1 MIKDTKRIM
10 TMKFKLTISN
20 CNFDAKPSSIDYSRM
35 RFNQTEINVEQLQFY
50 VRNGYS
56 FTNLFNKES
65 ISIKEKTINNYIG
78 TQCVFIDID
87 NSSLYMEDAY
97 AKISLKP
104 TLSYTTFS
112 NTQDKPKYRFVYVLS
127 KVIGLNE
134 HRSFV
139 TYISSLLKNELN
151 ITIDNA
157 SLNVNQLFN
166 GSNEECIIIAN
177 ANSIIDVDANE
188 SYFNLITEDKTV
200 RTNSKDNEIK
210 IDIEEIEL
218 DKDREF
224 FEFYNEKSYTEIVK
238 EYEEKYPIIEETPYT
253 LDAENAITMLPED
266 YYCIIRLRKNG
277 KPVRIEDG
285 HNRRKKLF
293 LNGLIRRK
301 INPSISLAQLLVNLS
316 YEMVYFIDNTGDD
329 KIKKDELYRMAKG
342 ILTLDMDEYNEALE
356 EYKKNN
362 KILSRKFVINKAYC
376 KANHININAI
386 KTIAAKDSRYDE
398 YMSFYKDGMKLN
410 DHLRKLQDNGIKC
423 SRATLYRCYAAFG
436 LIQGKSNVI
445 ENEEYNDSFDIT
457 KLKYF
462 NEDTFNEMFEN
473 NNNGKIPVSCKPSSH
488 EKVEMKIKREIRLY
502 KEELKNAE
510 IEANND
516 DSNANTI
523 DLSND
528 NEVIDTNI
536 TMEETTPIKTLKQEI
551 EEYSKTNTL
560 YSTFTY
566 YYGNLTTDEELIQ
579 LKEWVNESDS
589 NCKTLWLIMLESRIG
604 SESTSLAYAS

>member
-1 MIKDTKRIM
+1 
-10 TMKFKLTISN
+10 MKFQLSISN
-20 CNFDAKPSSIDYSRM
+20 LNFDAKPSSNDYSKM
-35 RFNQTEINVEQLQFY
+35 RFNQTQINVEQLQFY

-97 AKISLKP
+97 DKISLKP

-112 NTQDKPKYRFVYVLS
+112 NTQDKHKYRFVYVLS

-188 SYFNLITEDKTV
+188 SYFNRITEDKNV
-200 RTNSKDNEIK
+200 RINSKDNKIK
-210 IDIEEIEL
+210 IDIEEIEIN
-218 DKDREF
+218 KDIEF
-224 FEFYNEKSYTEIVK
+224 FEFYDKKSYQEIVK

-253 LDAENAITMLPED
+253 LDDDKAITMLPED
-266 YYCIIRLRKNG
+266 YYCIIRIRKNG
-277 KPVRIEDG
+277 KTVRIEDG
-285 HNRRKKLF
+285 QNRRKKLF

-301 INPSISLAQLLVNLS
+301 INPSISLAQLLVNYA
-316 YEMVYFIDNTGDD
+316 YEMVNFIDNTGDD

-356 EYKKNN
+356 DYKKHN

-386 KTIAAKDSRYDE
+386 KTIVAKDSRYME
-398 YMSFYKDGMKLN
+398 YMSFYEVGMKQTE
-410 DHLRKLQDNGIKC
+410 HLRILKENGIKC
-423 SRATLYRCYAAFG
+423 CRKTLYNCYVALG
-436 LIQGKSNVI
+436 ITTKKQSKVVV
-445 ENEEYNDSFDIT
+445 NEEYNNDFDIT
-457 KLKYF
+457 RLKYF
-462 NEDTFNEMFEN
+462 NEDDFNEMFEN
-473 NNNGKIPVSCKPSSH
+473 TSMNNNGKIPVSCNLSH
-488 EKVEMKIKREIRLY
+488 DERAELNIRMDARAF
-502 KEELKNAE
+502 KEELKQAE
-510 IEANND
+510 IEANNT
-516 DSNANTI
+516 DSKANTI
-523 DLSND
+523 DLSDDND
-528 NEVIDTNI
+528 VNNNNIINEENKPK
-536 TMEETTPIKTLKQEI
+536 MTLKQEI

-566 YYGNLTTDEELIQ
+566 YFQHLSTDEELNE
-579 LKEWVNESDS
+579 LKEWVVNSDS
-589 NCKTLWLIMLESRIG
+589 NCKGLWLIMLDSRIG
-604 SESTSLAYAS
+604 VESQSMAYAS